1 MRKMS
6 PRDMRRI
13 MQKMGMEINEV
24 EDVEEVIIVRR
35 GEILKMPSPKVSI
48 IKMGDQTIVQIAG
61 GQIIV
66 ESKEQKTEQQEDISE
81 EDVQLVA
88 MQAKVSLDEAR
99 KALKQTGG
107 DLAKAILTL
116 TTSKGE
122 KTNNQL

>member
-122 KTNNQL
+122 KANNQL

>member
-24 EDVEEVIIVRR
+24 EDVEEVVIVRK

-48 IKMGDQTIVQIAG
+48 IKMGDQTIVQVTG
-61 GQIIV
+61 EQIIT
-66 ESKEQKTEQQEDISE
+66 ENKEQKTEQQEDVSE

-116 TTSKGE
+116 TASKGE
-122 KTNNQL
+122 K

>member
-1 MRKMS
+1 
-6 PRDMRRI
+6 

-24 EDVEEVIIVRR
+24 EDVEEVIIVRS